1 MLDLILTK
9 VKDRVVFI
17 REGRNKQEHRTIHS
31 RALKQMG
38 KYKDW
43 LNIVDEKGNIQNID
57 WKSKKSWKRDLIT
70 ESDRVFI

>member
-1 MLDLILTK
+1 M
-9 VKDRVVFI
+9 VFI
-17 REGRNKQEHRTIHS
+17 REGRNKLEHRTIHS

-43 LNIVDEKGNIQNID
+43 LNIADEKGNIQNID
-57 WKSKKSWKRDLIT
+57 WKSIKLWKRDLIT